1 MAKEVVYKPVSL
13 PDQADIN
20 APKEID
26 KPEYDDAG
34 VSYKTYSKI
43 ALGGSQYK
51 LNPQQPFDANFLSVA
66 AGGETY
72 FGYNLGSDT
81 SKTYYITDLFLSV
94 WPNSVNNVRFE
105 DVSGRVFYRQV
116 NDNFTIPVT
125 TMHFTVPIK
134 ITGSAVYMRLSAAAA
149 ASDTYAVNFYGWTE

>member
-1 MAKEVVYKPVSL
+1 MADVVYKPVSI

-34 VSYKTYSKI
+34 VSYKTYSKV

-51 LNPQQPFDANFLSVA
+51 LNPQQPFDANFLSTAV
-66 AGGETY
+66 GGETQFNY
-72 FGYNLGSDT
+72 SLGSDT

-94 WPNSVNNVRFE
+94 WPNSVNNIRFA
-105 DVSGRVFYRQV
+105 DAAGRTFYYQI

-134 ITGSAVYMRLSAAAA
+134 LS
-149 ASDTYAVNFYGWTE
+149 SNIVVMYSLLTFVILNKFLYRFFSKFR